1 MFIATLVILAVF
13 GLIILSV
20 IWLTPPEETGIIG
33 ETITFDDFFT
43 RKLAGE
49 TFNGTWISGEF
60 KKENCSMN
68 SLIILTLFIFWYKV
82 GMINSNITLFSS
94 RFENVYLNSL

>member
-49 TFNGTWISGEF
+49 TFNGTWISGKF
-60 KKENCSMN
+60 KKIK
-68 SLIILTLFIFWYKV
+68 L
-82 GMINSNITLFSS
+82 
-94 RFENVYLNSL
+94 